1 MNGNQ
6 AIAKILKL
14 EGVEWISCF
23 PSNPL
28 IEAVANE
35 GIRLDMFRTERG
47 AIMAADGY
55 SRTSGRKKFGITITQ
70 GGTGAENAMGGIAQ
84 AYADNIPILLLPG
97 GSPLAS
103 RNVRPSFLVS
113 DVYSP
118 ISKHAEP
125 IMASSQVGAVLRR
138 AFHGMRN
145 GNGGPM
151 TVETPG
157 DIGGA
162 EVPDS
167 VIENYKPA
175 KRTIVS
181 PSLSDVKDA
190 VKIFLAAKNPVIWV
204 GGGVLF
210 GDACAELKELAE
222 LTGVPVYTTMQ
233 GKSAFPEDHALS
245 LGAGSGATTLPAS
258 AWLKESDVL
267 LGLGTSLTKTNYG
280 QAIPPGK
287 TIIHNTENIDEIN
300 KDEFVEVGL
309 PGDVKV
315 TIQMLLDEVK
325 AAIGEGGRSTNAAAR
340 IAELRTKWMAD
351 WTPLLTSDENPL
363 NHYRVIGEIDK
374 NLDKANSV
382 VTHDAGTPRDTIIPF
397 YHATTPGGYVGWGKT
412 THLGF
417 GIPLMIGAKIAHP
430 DKFCLNFMG
439 DAAFGHSSI
448 DIEVSVRIGA
458 PITTVVLNNA
468 GMATYP
474 SGYEAAQERF
484 GVTNMGGKYADMA
497 ESMGATGLVVKT
509 PDEMGPALIEA
520 QKLNA
525 DGKTVLID
533 VNAGFESK
541 RSRF

>member
-1 MNGNQ
+1 
-6 AIAKILKL
+6 
-14 EGVEWISCF
+14 
-23 PSNPL
+23 
-28 IEAVANE
+28 
-35 GIRLDMFRTERG
+35 
-47 AIMAADGY
+47 
-55 SRTSGRKKFGITITQ
+55 SGQI
-70 GGTGAENAMGGIAQ
+70 
-84 AYADNIPILLLPG
+84 
-97 GSPLAS
+97 
-103 RNVRPSFLVS
+103 
-113 DVYSP
+113 
-118 ISKHAEP
+118 
-125 IMASSQVGAVLRR
+125 GAVLRR

-145 GNGGPM
+145 GSGGPM

-157 DIGGA
+157 DIAGA

-204 GGGVLF
+204 GGGVIF
-210 GDACAELKELAE
+210 GGACAELKELAE

-233 GKSAFPEDHALS
+233 GKSAFPEDHELS

-258 AWLKESDVL
+258 TWLRESDVL

-300 KDEFVEVGL
+300 KDESVEVGL

-325 AAIGEGGRSTNAAAR
+325 AAIGEGGRTTDAAAR

-363 NHYRVIGEIDK
+363 NHYRVIHEIDT

-397 YHATTPGGYVGWGKT
+397 YHATKPGGYVGWGKT

-417 GIPLMIGAKIAHP
+417 GIPLMIGTKIANP

-448 DIEVSVRIGA
+448 DIEVSARIGA

-484 GVTNMGGKYADMA
+484 GVTNMTGNYADMA
-497 ESMGATGLVVKT
+497 EAMGATGLIVKT
-509 PDEMGPALIEA
+509 PDEMGPALVEA